1 VSLLQIRSVSVSF
14 GGLAALKK
22 VDVDIH
28 QGEIVGLIG
37 PNGAGKTT
45 LFNCL
50 SGFQSVDEGTIR
62 FQGGALHR
70 LAPHRIA
77 ALGLAR
83 TFQTSRIFKRM
94 TVLDHVL
101 LGRHRQQRAGLWGAL
116 ARPAW
121 VKQEEAESRERGLKI
136 LSFFEERLLPRIA
149 DFADSLSYANRRRL
163 EIARALVSEPKL
175 LMLDEPTAGMNPH
188 ESAGIAKLIR
198 RIRDDLKTTVFFIE
212 HDMKV
217 IMGVSDRI
225 IVLDHGE
232 KIAEGLP
239 EQIKQNPDVVQ
250 AYLGRRHGSA

>member
-1 VSLLQIRSVSVSF
+1 
-14 GGLAALKK
+14 
-22 VDVDIH
+22 
-28 QGEIVGLIG
+28 
-37 PNGAGKTT
+37 
-45 LFNCL
+45 
-50 SGFQSVDEGTIR
+50 
-62 FQGGALHR
+62 
-70 LAPHRIA
+70 
-77 ALGLAR
+77 
-83 TFQTSRIFKRM
+83 M

-101 LGRHRQQRAGLWGAL
+101 LGRHRQQKAGLWGAL
-116 ARPAW
+116 TRPEW
-121 VKQEEAESRERGLKI
+121 VKREEEESRERGLKI
-136 LSFFEERLLPRIA
+136 LSFFEERLLPRIG

-188 ESAGIAKLIR
+188 ESAGIANLIKK
-198 RIRDDLKTTVFFIE
+198 IRDELKITVFFIE

-239 EQIKQNPDVVQ
+239 EQIKQNPDVIQ